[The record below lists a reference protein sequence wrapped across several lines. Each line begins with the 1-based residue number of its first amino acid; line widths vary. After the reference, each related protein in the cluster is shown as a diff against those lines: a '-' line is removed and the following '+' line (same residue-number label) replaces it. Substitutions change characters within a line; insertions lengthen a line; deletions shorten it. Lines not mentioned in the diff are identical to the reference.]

1 MNKKP
6 TGEIGPIGVARGEN
20 GTEAHW
26 RKIGFPTDKVGQE
39 QFVTRLFVSGIGR
52 QESLQLEVEKLP
64 EADHDALLT
73 SDRTEIDLQLMEIV
87 ITPKRGSP
95 YRSSPRVYNAGRF
108 ADYVI
113 AAVRRKLY
121 AKGARPI
128 WLLLYSTHW
137 AFVPSVHVLCV
148 LNHYFTENQHVYERV
163 FVMELLANDSAD
175 VSNIFPTFQGQKI
188 DPFPKPRNVQEAR
201 AQNFRVADPADAKMQ
216 GNNLVWN
223 L

>member
-1 MNKKP
+1 MNTKP
-6 TGEIGPIGVARGEN
+6 IGDIGPIGVTLGEN

-39 QFVTRLFVSGIGR
+39 QFVTRLFVSAIER
-52 QESLQLEVEKLP
+52 QQSLRFEVEKLP

-87 ITPKRGSP
+87 IRPNQGSP
-95 YRSSPRVYNAGRF
+95 YRSSPHQYNAGQF

-113 AAVRRKLY
+113 AAVQRKLY
-121 AKGARPI
+121 AKSARPI

-137 AFVPSVHVLCV
+137 AFVPSVHVLYV
-148 LNHYFTENQHVYERV
+148 LNDYFTQNQHVYERV
-163 FVMELLANDSAD
+163 FVMELLDNNVAD
-175 VSNIFPTFQGQKI
+175 VSNIFPTLQGQKI
-188 DPFPKPRNVQEAR
+188 DAFPKPRDVQEAR
-201 AQNFRVADPADAKMQ
+201 AQNFRVADPTDAKAQ

>member
-6 TGEIGPIGVARGEN
+6 TGDIGPIGVTRGEN

-26 RKIGFPTDKVGQE
+26 RKT
-39 QFVTRLFVSGIGR
+39 SGR
-52 QESLQLEVEKLP
+52 KSLKFEVEKLP
-64 EADHDALLT
+64 EADHDSLLT

-87 ITPKRGSP
+87 IRPKRGSP

-121 AKGARPI
+121 AKNARPI
-128 WLLLYSTHW
+128 WLLLYSIHW
-137 AFVPSVHVLCV
+137 AFVPSVHVLYA
-148 LNHYFTENQHVYERV
+148 LNRYFTENQHVYDRV
-163 FVMELLANDSAD
+163 FVMELLANDAAD
-175 VSNIFPTFQGQKI
+175 VSNIFPTLQGQKI
-188 DPFPKPRNVQEAR
+188 DALPKPRNAQEAR
-201 AQNFRVADPADAKMQ
+201 AQNFRVADPADTRAQ